1 MPVEI
6 LRLSIQCCTY
16 VNGESCAVQVS
27 MTVVQQKCIVKLAS
41 GYPLDIA
48 RKYTVILLLSN
59 PFDCITM
66 CAILYFDAPV
76 SIL

>member
-1 MPVEI
+1 MNKVLDDRANHVP
-6 LRLSIQCCTY
+6 
-16 VNGESCAVQVS
+16 AVQVS
-27 MTVVQQKCIVKLAS
+27 VIGQQKCIVKLAS